1 MDVNDFK
8 TVLPYVFI
16 LLKGAGVTVAIS
28 ALALIFAVV
37 IGTAVGTLATA
48 GVRFAYSLTRLYV
61 ELIRSVPL
69 LVLIF
74 FAYYAIPVIS
84 KVNITPYGAA
94 TGALSI
100 YGGAYMSEVVR
111 SGIQSIS
118 KHQWEAARALGLR
131 YRLIMVLIVFP
142 QALRVMVPAGIGIFI
157 DLIKGSSV
165 ASIIGFVELM
175 QTAVNVR
182 NTIYNL
188 SPILLAGILYF
199 CICFG
204 LSRLGAQLEHR
215 LQLGW

>member
-1 MDVNDFK
+1 MDVADFK

-16 LLKGAGVTVAIS
+16 MLKGAGITVAIS
-28 ALALIFAVV
+28 ALALIFAAI
-37 IGTAVGTLATA
+37 IGTTVGIFAA
-48 GVRFAYSLTRLYV
+48 GGVRFAYSLTRLYV

-84 KVNITPYGAA
+84 SVNITPYGAA

-100 YGGAYMSEVVR
+100 YGGAYMAEVVR

-131 YRLIMVLIVFP
+131 YGPIMALIVFP
-142 QALRVMVPAGIGIFI
+142 QALRVTVPAGIGIFI

-188 SPILLAGILYF
+188 SPILLAGFLYF

-215 LQLGW
+215 LEQRW